1 MEDVKN
7 ILESGIIDE
16 FCLGLLPEEDINK
29 VNGWAKEYPEIEQ
42 RIEQTFVILGKYS
55 FVKSNEAVKKKT
67 FDFIKEL
74 SKEQELKLEDNPKVS
89 KYSDV
94 NAWNDLL
101 KDQQPDQEFGIM
113 KIKFLIDQPKH
124 QLCLAWLE
132 DELSE
137 TEHHEEEF
145 HESFFILEGS
155 CVCNVGGNIIYLQ
168 AGDYL
173 DIPENTVHTIK
184 NTSPNLPYVKALI
197 QRIAA

>member
-1 MEDVKN
+1 MENVKN

-16 FCLGLLPEEDINK
+16 FCLDLLPTED
-29 VNGWAKEYPEIEQ
+29 VNRVNDWAKEYPEIEQ
-42 RIEQTFVILGKYS
+42 KIRQTLAALGKYS
-55 FVKSNEAVKKKT
+55 FAKPNKEVKAKT
-67 FDFIKEL
+67 LDFIKEL
-74 SKEQELKLEDNPKVS
+74 SKEQKLNLADNPKVS
-89 KYSDV
+89 KYSDL
-94 NAWNDLL
+94 NTWNELL

-113 KIKFLIDQPKH
+113 KLKFLIDQPKH

-155 CVCNVGGNIIYLQ
+155 CVCNIGGEIIHLQ

-184 NTSPNLPYVKALI
+184 NTSQHLPYVKALI

>member
-1 MEDVKN
+1 MEDIKN

-16 FCLGLLPEEDINK
+16 FCLGLLPDEDINK
-29 VNGWAKEYPEIEQ
+29 VNGWAMKHPEIENKIQ
-42 RIEQTFVILGKYS
+42 ETLATLAKYS
-55 FVKSNEAVKKKT
+55 FAKPSDAAKKKT

-74 SKEQELKLEDNPKVS
+74 SKEQDLKLEDNPKVS
-89 KYSDV
+89 KYSDLNV
-94 NAWNDLL
+94 WNELL
-101 KDQQPDQEFGIM
+101 KDSQPDQEFGIM

-155 CVCNVGGNIIYLQ
+155 CVCNIGGKIIHLQ

-173 DIPENTVHTIK
+173 DIPENTIHTIK

>member
-16 FCLGLLPEEDINK
+16 FCLGLLPKEGINK
-29 VNGWAKEYPEIEQ
+29 VNDWAKEYPEIEQ
-42 RIEQTFVILGKYS
+42 KIQETFTALGKYS
-55 FVKSNEAVKKKT
+55 FAKPSDVVKKKT
-67 FDFIKEL
+67 FDFIREL
-74 SKEQELKLEDNPKVS
+74 SKEQQLSLEDKPKLS
-89 KYSDV
+89 KYSDL
-94 NAWNDLL
+94 NAWNELL
-101 KDQQPDQEFGIM
+101 KDHQPDQEFGIM
-113 KIKFLIDQPKH
+113 KIKFLIDQPTH

-155 CVCNVGGNIIYLQ
+155 CICNVGGKIIHLQ

-173 DIPENTVHTIK
+173 DIPENTIHTIK
-184 NTSPNLPYVKALI
+184 NTSINLPYVKALI
-197 QRIAA
+197 QRLAA

>member
-16 FCLGLLPEEDINK
+16 FCLGILPEDAIAQ
-29 VNGWAKEYPEIEQ
+29 VNGWAKEYPEVDQKIHE
-42 RIEQTFVILGKYS
+42 TLVALGKYS
-55 FVKSNEAVKKKT
+55 FAKPNDAVKKKT

-74 SKEQELKLEDNPKVS
+74 SKEQNLKLEDNPKLS
-89 KYSDV
+89 KYSDLT
-94 NAWNDLL
+94 AWTELL
-101 KDQQPDQEFGIM
+101 KDHQPEQEFGIM
-113 KIKFLIDQPKH
+113 KIKFLIDQPTH

-155 CVCNVGGNIIYLQ
+155 CVCNIGGKIIHLQ

-173 DIPENTVHTIK
+173 DIPENTMHTIK
-184 NTSPNLPYVKALI
+184 NTSQNLPYVKALI
-197 QRIAA
+197 QRLAA